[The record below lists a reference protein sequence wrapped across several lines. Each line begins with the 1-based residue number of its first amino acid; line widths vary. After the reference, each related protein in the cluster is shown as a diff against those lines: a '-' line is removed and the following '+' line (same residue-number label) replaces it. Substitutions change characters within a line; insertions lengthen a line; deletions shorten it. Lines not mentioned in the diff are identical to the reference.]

1 MELSKK
7 DRIFLI
13 NQYKILAALYPDESK
28 HYEELIS
35 ILDNGYQIFY
45 SMVDEWVSE
54 DMPEAEGRFVLDIL
68 NIYRIIE
75 DIKRSSN
82 NRNISDHDNSF
93 FRGFDGNNETEYMA
107 FARFLVIEQGKFI
120 EQEAYLVKN
129 DNMNSHSPMVENYK
143 AMVQAWKSLGSKWK
157 LSEEEALQIL
167 NA

>member
-7 DRIFLI
+7 DRVFLI

-35 ILDNGYQIFY
+35 ILDHGYEVFY
-45 SMVDEWVSE
+45 SMIDEWISE
-54 DMPEAEGRFVLDIL
+54 DMPEEEGKFVLDIL
-68 NIYRIIE
+68 NIYRVV
-75 DIKRSSN
+75 DDVKRVGKN
-82 NRNISDHDNSF
+82 EEISEHNYSF

-120 EQEAYLVKN
+120 EQESYLAKN
-129 DNMNSHSPMVENYK
+129 DNMNSHCPMVHKYK
-143 AMVQAWKSLGSKWK
+143 AMVDMWKKLGSKWQ
-157 LSEEEALQIL
+157 LNEHELLQIL